1 MEFAKSPESLA
12 ARKHLPDT
20 EGQDAVVHQTGTTV
34 AHSVPVRGAA
44 NKPTSADRK
53 SDASLCSAEVCSGSA
68 LNPYH
73 HAKSGQGSGDGVP
86 GGGEAA
92 GRFTSL
98 DPIQTNRNK
107 QLGRGKHCGR
117 FTVRGR
123 APNSPETRFH
133 RVNCKSW
140 KCTYCAPRRAKR
152 YKHAIRAVAEAR
164 QLQRFLTLTLD
175 PKKIEGDPVRYL
187 NAAFA
192 KLRVYLQRE
201 HGVAP
206 QYIRVLEFQKNG
218 NPHFHILID
227 RYIDLEWIRRA
238 WVAVG
243 GGFQVDIRFVDVRR
257 VSRYLS
263 KYLTTDLLM
272 SAPLR
277 CRRVTSSRGIKLLEK
292 TPSETTWTLVKVT
305 ISRLLDVY
313 GRSVSAVWLDDDQ
326 MLESFTAILND

>member
-1 MEFAKSPESLA
+1 MEFAESTESVA
-12 ARKHLPDT
+12 TRKDLPNT
-20 EGQDAVVHQTGTTV
+20 EGQDAVVPKTGTTV

-68 LNPYH
+68 LNPHH
-73 HAKSGQGSGDGVP
+73 HAKSGLGSGDRVP

-92 GRFTSL
+92 VLSSL
-98 DPIQTNRNK
+98 DQIQTNRNK

-117 FTVRGR
+117 FTVRGQG
-123 APNSPETRFH
+123 PNSPETRFH

-140 KCTYCAPRRAKR
+140 NCSFCGPRRAKR
-152 YKHAIRAVAEAR
+152 YKHAIRATAEAL
-164 QLQRFLTLTLD
+164 QLRRFLTLTLD
-175 PKKIEGDPVRYL
+175 PSKIQGDPVRYL

-192 KLRVYLQRE
+192 KFRVYLRRH
-201 HGVAP
+201 HGGSP

-227 RYIDLEWIRRA
+227 RCIEIEWIRKA

-243 GGFQVDIRFVDVRR
+243 GGYMVDIRLVDLLS

-263 KYLTTDLLM
+263 KYLTKDLLM

-277 CRRVTSSRGIKLLEK
+277 SRRVTTSRGIKL
-292 TPSETTWTLVKVT
+292 
-305 ISRLLDVY
+305 
-313 GRSVSAVWLDDDQ
+313 RS
-326 MLESFTAILND
+326 